1 MATCRGETTV
11 NNTTTHDAVTIL
23 SSAAL
28 HESPIACRTKPNSRA
43 TWSGA
48 TAVNTTIYIAGGWC
62 QCRARRC
69 MNRRSR
75 VEQEEQQNDDMM
87 LLSAALHAS
96 PTAIEKQQHDMERR
110 NSRQQ
115 YTDQRTLAMEP
126 FLPSCLVVFIT
137 RWTCSADST
146 FLRAPRAGHRLH
158 N

>member
-1 MATCRGETTV
+1 
-11 NNTTTHDAVTIL
+11 
-23 SSAAL
+23 
-28 HESPIACRTKPNSRA
+28 
-43 TWSGA
+43 
-48 TAVNTTIYIAGGWC
+48 
-62 QCRARRC
+62 

-75 VEQEEQQNDDMM
+75 AEQEEQQKDDML

-126 FLPSCLVVFIT
+126 FLPKLVFIT
-137 RWTCSADST
+137 RWTCSADSA